1 MTPTSSIPIG
11 VVIAR
16 VASVVGLSAAV
27 AVGILHILSGR
38 YWLPGVVSL
47 ACALPF
53 VLLLRFVEY
62 RAERGRLRDS

>member
-1 MTPTSSIPIG
+1 MTPTSNIPVG

-27 AVGILHILSGR
+27 AVGILLILSGR
-38 YWLPGVVSL
+38 YWLLGVVSL